1 MTRKHLLALLKSFI
15 AQYDLDLQNVVN
27 MLGGRAAPMRLQKLS
42 FSKSSYQHLGRVLNR
57 LCGLLSPK
65 TIIDINSDDS
75 TCFARLDPAGDV
87 VWAICVLTDIAQG
100 LLNDFH
106 EFSETSEIDLSE
118 VAA

>member
-65 TIIDINSDDS
+65 TVSDFNSDGS

-87 VWAICVLTDIAQG
+87 VWANCVLSDIAQG
-100 LLNDFH
+100 LLDDFH
-106 EFSETSEIDLSE
+106 KFSETSETDLSE

>member
-1 MTRKHLLALLKSFI
+1 
-15 AQYDLDLQNVVN
+15 
-27 MLGGRAAPMRLQKLS
+27 MRSQKLS

-87 VWAICVLTDIAQG
+87 VWAICVLSDIAHG
-100 LLNDFH
+100 LLDDFH
-106 EFSETSEIDLSE
+106 KFSETSEIDLSE